1 VRRRR
6 LRCSNWLLRRSVST
20 STERGEC
27 FALESRVK
35 KQLENLMVD
44 RDGGEKATKVEQE
57 LDEVSNGRQG
67 GRGSAD
73 LP

>member
-1 VRRRR
+1 
-6 LRCSNWLLRRSVST
+6 
-20 STERGEC
+20 
-27 FALESRVK
+27 
-35 KQLENLMVD
+35 MVD